1 MSKGRFGV
9 LKDVKAQTQQAE
21 QVEQPAPVPEESK
34 QQPFSSTLSGDLKRR
49 LKMATA
55 AEGRKQYLV
64 LEQALEEYLGKH
76 HPDLKRENLA

>member
-1 MSKGRFGV
+1 M
-9 LKDVKAQTQQAE
+9 KDVKAQVQQ
-21 QVEQPAPVPEESK
+21 QEQPAPTPTPQADK

-64 LEQALEEYLGKH
+64 LEQALEEYLSRH
-76 HPDLKRENLA
+76 HPELK

>member
-9 LKDVKAQTQQAE
+9 LKDVKAQAQ
-21 QVEQPAPVPEESK
+21 QVEQAQQSTPLPEENK

-64 LEQALEEYLGKH
+64 LEQALEEYLSKH
-76 HPDLKRENLA
+76 HPELK

>member
-9 LKDVKAQTQQAE
+9 LKDVKAQVQQ
-21 QVEQPAPVPEESK
+21 QEQPAPVPAPEADK
-34 QQPFSSTLSGDLKRR
+34 QHPFSSTLSGDLKRR

-76 HPDLKRENLA
+76 HPDLK

>member
-9 LKDVKAQTQQAE
+9 LKDVKAQAPQE
-21 QVEQPAPVPEESK
+21 ERPAPIPAPAPQADK
-34 QQPFSSTLSGDLKRR
+34 QLPFSSTLSGDLKRR

-64 LEQALEEYLGKH
+64 LEQALEEYLSRH
-76 HPDLKRENLA
+76 HPDLK

>member
-1 MSKGRFGV
+1 MSEKKSRFGV
-9 LKDVKAQTQQAE
+9 LKDVKAQVQQQE
-21 QVEQPAPVPEESK
+21 PPAPMPAPEVDK

-64 LEQALEEYLGKH
+64 LEQALEEYLSRH
-76 HPDLKRENLA
+76 HPELK